1 MLGSMN
7 LWAENTANFG
17 AENPQAYSSHSAVNR
32 ALGVSQKKL
41 QVIFLFKLLP
51 WAISEALAFRNREP
65 IITGSYV

>member
-1 MLGSMN
+1 MGRKYGKLWGGKSASVFKPLGCKQGS
-7 LWAENTANFG
+7 WRFK
-17 AENPQAYSSHSAVNR
+17 
-32 ALGVSQKKL
+32 KKL